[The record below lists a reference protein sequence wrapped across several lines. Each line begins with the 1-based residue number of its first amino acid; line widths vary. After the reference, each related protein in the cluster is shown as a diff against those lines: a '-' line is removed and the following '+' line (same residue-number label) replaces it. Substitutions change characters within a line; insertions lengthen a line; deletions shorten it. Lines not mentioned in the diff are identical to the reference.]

1 MSKERLSCAVN
12 AISGTKWQHELGRAM
27 YGNLLVLPSYLD
39 QAASSR
45 SPSCSPRSRSAPTRA
60 SRRSDP
66 ASTPPSSRRTFHR
79 RRRPPMTPM
88 APAGTALAEGRASAD
103 AVAGP
108 EVAAAERARQP
119 PFRLSTGKLH
129 FNTAKIADWVS
140 MVPFLRDISHGPLY
154 TVQWR
159 GISNPLQ
166 IHIALFNSI
175 CQVALVNHFPAADV
189 AVERRRRLPRR
200 RSQGLPRRRPLLKAA
215 TGSRSRLRPP
225 LPPR

>member
-27 YGNLLVLPSYLD
+27 HGNLLVLPSYLD

-88 APAGTALAEGRASAD
+88 APAWTALAEGRASAD

-140 MVPFLRDISHGPLY
+140 ISLSCEISAMDHCIQCNGEASQIRSKFILLSLIPFAKS
-154 TVQWR
+154 
-159 GISNPLQ
+159 
-166 IHIALFNSI
+166 
-175 CQVALVNHFPAADV
+175 
-189 AVERRRRLPRR
+189 
-200 RSQGLPRRRPLLKAA
+200 PLLTISLLLMLLLSGGGGCRGDALKDCR
-215 TGSRSRLRPP
+215 GVDRC
-225 LPPR
+225 